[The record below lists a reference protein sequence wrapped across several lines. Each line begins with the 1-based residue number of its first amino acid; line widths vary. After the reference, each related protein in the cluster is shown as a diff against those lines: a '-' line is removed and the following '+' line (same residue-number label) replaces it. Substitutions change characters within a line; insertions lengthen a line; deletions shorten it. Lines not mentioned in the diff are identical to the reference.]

1 MKIFFSIFCLTA
13 LRKKCQKYSKKMKR
27 QRSVLMATVNSYT
40 SKDGSQFRGTEY
52 ATTCITKQ
60 DFVDRIIQVS

>member
-1 MKIFFSIFCLTA
+1 
-13 LRKKCQKYSKKMKR
+13 MKR
-27 QRSVLMATVNSYT
+27 QRSVLMATANSYT

>member
-1 MKIFFSIFCLTA
+1 
-13 LRKKCQKYSKKMKR
+13 MKR
-27 QRSVLMATVNSYT
+27 QRSVLMATANSYT

-52 ATTCITKQ
+52 ATTFITKQ